1 MRSPS
6 FFSYLIVYA
15 VMFEQIGYT
24 QANGTIY
31 LHERDEYAVLLHREN
46 SDVVLMG
53 SSARPTGPLASGTKR
68 QKNALIVD
76 SCGFGC
82 THVRLHEDVSRDR
95 AAGDDYFRLELF
107 PWPAGNIPE
116 LANR

>member
-46 SDVVLMG
+46 SGVVLMG

>member
-46 SDVVLMG
+46 SGIVLMG
-53 SSARPTGPLASGTKR
+53 SSARPTGASR
-68 QKNALIVD
+68 
-76 SCGFGC
+76 FGNKTPKEC
-82 THVRLHEDVSRDR
+82 VHSGLMRFRVHSR
-95 AAGDDYFRLELF
+95 AASRGRFAR
-107 PWPAGNIPE
+107 
-116 LANR
+116 

>member
-31 LHERDEYAVLLHREN
+31 LHERDENAVLLHREN
-46 SDVVLMG
+46 SGVVLMG
-53 SSARPTGPLASGTKR
+53 SSARPTGAS
-68 QKNALIVD
+68 
-76 SCGFGC
+76 CFGNKTPKEC
-82 THVRLHEDVSRDR
+82 AHSGLMRFRVHSR
-95 AAGDDYFRLELF
+95 AASRGRFAR
-107 PWPAGNIPE
+107 
-116 LANR
+116 

>member
-31 LHERDEYAVLLHREN
+31 LHQRGEYAVLRHREN
-46 SDVVLMG
+46 NGVVLME
-53 SSARPTGPLASGTKR
+53 SSAKPTGASCFGNKTPKR
-68 QKNALIVD
+68 MR
-76 SCGFGC
+76 S
-82 THVRLHEDVSRDR
+82 
-95 AAGDDYFRLELF
+95 
-107 PWPAGNIPE
+107 
-116 LANR
+116 